1 MVLGSPWFTSLVR
14 LEQGTRVSLGPKFQ
28 RILSADQKGKEAEL
42 QSRETIQ
49 VKSLKPE
56 PPCVRRRPATWTPF
70 PVALVSAGL
79 ASPGPGPGSA
89 LVWTREGSE
98 VGVAG
103 ERAEQGAA
111 PQLLPQPSPAPLPPG
126 FSFSKVL
133 LTVDRLL
140 RAPEGE
146 TRMGLAEQTDPRSEP
161 P

>member
-1 MVLGSPWFTSLVR
+1 MR
-14 LEQGTRVSLGPKFQ
+14 Q
-28 RILSADQKGKEAEL
+28 A
-42 QSRETIQ
+42 
-49 VKSLKPE
+49 
-56 PPCVRRRPATWTPF
+56 PPSHRASGAAPF

-79 ASPGPGPGSA
+79 ASPGSGPGSA